1 MTTTINKVS
10 QIVSNKQAA
19 QINGV
24 LVDLFT
30 ASAIMQ
36 VYNAIN
42 DKNKEKMAK
51 ASITKMAAVAMNI
64 IGKKNS

>member
-19 QINGV
+19 QIDGV

-30 ASAIMQ
+30 ASIIMQ

-42 DKNKEKMAK
+42 DTNKEKMAK
-51 ASITKMAAVAMNI
+51 ANIIKMAAIATNI
-64 IGKKNS
+64 VEKKK

>member
-19 QINGV
+19 QIDGV

-42 DKNKEKMAK
+42 DTNKEKMAK

-64 IGKKNS
+64 IGKKI